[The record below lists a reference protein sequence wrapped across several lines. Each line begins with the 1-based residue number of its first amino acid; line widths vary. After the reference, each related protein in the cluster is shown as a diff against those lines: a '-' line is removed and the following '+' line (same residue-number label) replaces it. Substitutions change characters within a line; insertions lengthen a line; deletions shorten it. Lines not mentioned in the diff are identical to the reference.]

1 MTLQHYETTFILTSV
16 LSEQQTK
23 DIIDKF
29 RDFLNQKKAKIIRE
43 ESWGLKKLAYPIQ
56 HKSTGFYQFFEFEG
70 TPDLINE
77 LELLYKREEKI
88 IRFLTVKLDKHG
100 IEYNQQKNS
109 AVKEIKTKE
118 AKVA

>member
-43 ESWGLKKLAYPIQ
+43 ESWGLKKLAYPI
-56 HKSTGFYQFFEFEG
+56 ST
-70 TPDLINE
+70 
-77 LELLYKREEKI
+77 
-88 IRFLTVKLDKHG
+88 
-100 IEYNQQKNS
+100 
-109 AVKEIKTKE
+109 
-118 AKVA
+118 